1 MRELYTPLAK
11 MVNASVKHSDNKSI
25 IIIGEGLFNKIN
37 DVLKLNINFELNN
50 NIEVYDGI
58 YITTKEKVE
67 QTIVEQYY
75 RICINAVLEMM
86 TIFNFDIE
94 KYKEY
99 QNREF
104 EGMVLYMFTEELRGC
119 MLEQRNM
126 FIKITDI
133 EIKNILLDIESNII
147 NKLDPIVM
155 IICNSYKHLVTDKYL
170 IPKGWISDNKLL
182 CIAEKRS

>member
-1 MRELYTPLAK
+1 MRELYTALAK
-11 MVNASVKHSDNKSI
+11 NVSSSVKHNDNKSI
-25 IIIGEGLFNKIN
+25 IIIGEGLFDKIDN
-37 DVLKLNINFELNN
+37 ALKLNKSFELNN
-50 NIEVYDGI
+50 NMEIYDGI

-67 QTIVEQYY
+67 QTIIEQYY
-75 RICINAVLEMM
+75 RICINTILEMM
-86 TIFNFDIE
+86 TIFSFDIE
-94 KYKEY
+94 KYREY

-104 EGMVLYMFTEELRGC
+104 EGMMLYMFTEELRSN
-119 MLEQRNM
+119 MLEQRNL

-147 NKLDPIVM
+147 SKLDSIVM

-182 CIAEKRS
+182 CIVEKRS

>member
-1 MRELYTPLAK
+1 MRELYTALAK
-11 MVNASVKHSDNKSI
+11 NVSANVKHSDDKSI
-25 IIIGEGLFNKIN
+25 IIIGEGLFSKIN
-37 DVLKLNINFELNN
+37 DVLKLNKSFELNN
-50 NIEVYDGI
+50 NVEVYDGI

-86 TIFNFDIE
+86 AIFSFDMDR
-94 KYKEY
+94 YKEY

-104 EGMVLYMFTEELRGC
+104 EGMVLYMFTEELRSS
-119 MLEQRNM
+119 MLEQRNL

-147 NKLDPIVM
+147 NKLDSIVM

-170 IPKGWISDNKLL
+170 IPKGWISDNNLL
-182 CIAEKRS
+182 CIVEKRS